1 MATIT
6 KQGQKG
12 NLTKLDLDYKGTK
25 DGEDQVKNYLEIV
38 QQKIGF
44 IPNVLAAFAKFPK
57 QFEGFT
63 KLYNALMLGESGL
76 TKLEREMIA
85 VTVSSENHCFY
96 CLVAHGSAVRELSN
110 DPQLGERIAANF
122 KSAELPKKQEELL
135 SETLKKIDIV
145 ICTALIPGK
154 KAPVIIKEDM
164 INNMQ
169 AGSVIYDLAAI
180 QGGNTAFTKA
190 DEIIE
195 KNGVKIM
202 GESNILNRLPVS
214 ASNLYAKNMFNFIEN
229 LYDKEKKE
237 ININLEDEIISKT
250 LIK

>member
-12 NLTKLDLDYKGTK
+12 NLTKLNLDYEGTK

-38 QQKIGF
+38 QQKLGF

-122 KSAELPKKQEELL
+122 RSAELPKKQEELL
-135 SETLKKIDIV
+135 
-145 ICTALIPGK
+145 
-154 KAPVIIKEDM
+154 
-164 INNMQ
+164 N
-169 AGSVIYDLAAI
+169 
-180 QGGNTAFTKA
+180 FTKKLTK
-190 DEIIE
+190 DPSEICENDRKTLRDVGYTDRDIWDISAIVGFF
-195 KNGVKIM
+195 NM
-202 GESNILNRLPVS
+202 TNRLAS
-214 ASNLYAKNMFNFIEN
+214 ATEMEPNNNYHNLAR
-229 LYDKEKKE
+229 
-237 ININLEDEIISKT
+237 
-250 LIK
+250 

>member
-12 NLTKLDLDYKGTK
+12 NLTKLNLDYEGTK

-38 QQKIGF
+38 QQKLGF

-96 CLVAHGSAVRELSN
+96 CLVAHGSAVRELSS

-122 KSAELPKKQEELL
+122 RSAELPKKQEELL
-135 SETLKKIDIV
+135 
-145 ICTALIPGK
+145 
-154 KAPVIIKEDM
+154 
-164 INNMQ
+164 N
-169 AGSVIYDLAAI
+169 
-180 QGGNTAFTKA
+180 FTKKLTK
-190 DEIIE
+190 DPSEI
-195 KNGVKIM
+195 
-202 GESNILNRLPVS
+202 GENDRKKLRDVGYTDRDIWDISAIVGMFNMTNRLAS
-214 ASNLYAKNMFNFIEN
+214 ATEMEPNNNYHNLAR
-229 LYDKEKKE
+229 
-237 ININLEDEIISKT
+237 
-250 LIK
+250 

>member
-12 NLTKLDLDYKGTK
+12 NLTKLDLDYEGAK

-38 QQKIGF
+38 QQKLGF

-96 CLVAHGSAVRELSN
+96 CLVAHGSAVRQLSN

-135 SETLKKIDIV
+135 
-145 ICTALIPGK
+145 
-154 KAPVIIKEDM
+154 
-164 INNMQ
+164 N
-169 AGSVIYDLAAI
+169 
-180 QGGNTAFTKA
+180 FTKKLTK
-190 DEIIE
+190 DPSEI
-195 KNGVKIM
+195 
-202 GESNILNRLPVS
+202 GENDRKKLRDVGYTDRDIWDISAIVGLFNMTNRLAS
-214 ASNLYAKNMFNFIEN
+214 ATEMEPNNNYHNLAR
-229 LYDKEKKE
+229 
-237 ININLEDEIISKT
+237 
-250 LIK
+250 

>member
-1 MATIT
+1 MATIK

-38 QQKIGF
+38 QQKLGF

-96 CLVAHGSAVRELSN
+96 CLVAHGSAVRELSK

-122 KSAELPKKQEELL
+122 RSAELPKKQEELL
-135 SETLKKIDIV
+135 
-145 ICTALIPGK
+145 
-154 KAPVIIKEDM
+154 
-164 INNMQ
+164 N
-169 AGSVIYDLAAI
+169 
-180 QGGNTAFTKA
+180 FTKKLTK
-190 DEIIE
+190 DPSEISENDRKKLRDVGYTDRDIWDISAIVGLF
-195 KNGVKIM
+195 NM
-202 GESNILNRLPVS
+202 TNRLAS
-214 ASNLYAKNMFNFIEN
+214 ATEMEPNNNYHNLAR
-229 LYDKEKKE
+229 
-237 ININLEDEIISKT
+237 
-250 LIK
+250 

>member
-1 MATIT
+1 MAIIT

-122 KSAELPKKQEELL
+122 RSAELPKKQEELL
-135 SETLKKIDIV
+135 
-145 ICTALIPGK
+145 
-154 KAPVIIKEDM
+154 
-164 INNMQ
+164 N
-169 AGSVIYDLAAI
+169 
-180 QGGNTAFTKA
+180 FTKKLTK
-190 DEIIE
+190 DPSEI
-195 KNGVKIM
+195 
-202 GESNILNRLPVS
+202 GENDRKKLRDVGYTDRDIWDISAIVGLFNMTNRLAS
-214 ASNLYAKNMFNFIEN
+214 ATEMEPNNNYHNLAR
-229 LYDKEKKE
+229 
-237 ININLEDEIISKT
+237 
-250 LIK
+250 

>member
-38 QQKIGF
+38 QQKLGF

-122 KSAELPKKQEELL
+122 RSAELPKKQEELL
-135 SETLKKIDIV
+135 
-145 ICTALIPGK
+145 
-154 KAPVIIKEDM
+154 
-164 INNMQ
+164 N
-169 AGSVIYDLAAI
+169 
-180 QGGNTAFTKA
+180 FTKKLTK
-190 DEIIE
+190 DPSEI
-195 KNGVKIM
+195 
-202 GESNILNRLPVS
+202 GENDRKKLRDVGYSDRDIWDISAIVGLFNMTNRLAS
-214 ASNLYAKNMFNFIEN
+214 ATEMEPNNNYHNLAR
-229 LYDKEKKE
+229 
-237 ININLEDEIISKT
+237 
-250 LIK
+250 

>member
-38 QQKIGF
+38 QQKLGF

-122 KSAELPKKQEELL
+122 KSAELPKKQKELL
-135 SETLKKIDIV
+135 
-145 ICTALIPGK
+145 
-154 KAPVIIKEDM
+154 
-164 INNMQ
+164 N
-169 AGSVIYDLAAI
+169 
-180 QGGNTAFTKA
+180 FTKKLTKDPSEI
-190 DEIIE
+190 DENDRKKLRDVGYTDRDIWDISAIVGLF
-195 KNGVKIM
+195 NM
-202 GESNILNRLPVS
+202 TNRLAS
-214 ASNLYAKNMFNFIEN
+214 ATEMEPNNNYHNLAR
-229 LYDKEKKE
+229 
-237 ININLEDEIISKT
+237 
-250 LIK
+250 

>member
-38 QQKIGF
+38 QQKLGF

-96 CLVAHGSAVRELSN
+96 CLVAHGSAVRELSK

-122 KSAELPKKQEELL
+122 KSAELPKKQVELL
-135 SETLKKIDIV
+135 
-145 ICTALIPGK
+145 
-154 KAPVIIKEDM
+154 
-164 INNMQ
+164 N
-169 AGSVIYDLAAI
+169 
-180 QGGNTAFTKA
+180 FTKKLTK
-190 DEIIE
+190 DPSEI
-195 KNGVKIM
+195 
-202 GESNILNRLPVS
+202 GENDRKKLRDVGYTDRDIWDISAIVGLFNMTNRLAS
-214 ASNLYAKNMFNFIEN
+214 ATEMEPNNNYHNLAR
-229 LYDKEKKE
+229 
-237 ININLEDEIISKT
+237 
-250 LIK
+250 

>member
-6 KQGQKG
+6 KQVQKG
-12 NLTKLDLDYKGTK
+12 NLTKLDLNYEGTK

-38 QQKIGF
+38 QQKLGF

-122 KSAELPKKQEELL
+122 RSAELPKKQEELL
-135 SETLKKIDIV
+135 
-145 ICTALIPGK
+145 
-154 KAPVIIKEDM
+154 
-164 INNMQ
+164 N
-169 AGSVIYDLAAI
+169 
-180 QGGNTAFTKA
+180 FTKKLTK
-190 DEIIE
+190 DPSEI
-195 KNGVKIM
+195 
-202 GESNILNRLPVS
+202 GENDRKKLRDVGYTDRDIWDISAIVGLFNMTNRLAS
-214 ASNLYAKNMFNFIEN
+214 ATEMEPNNNYHNLAR
-229 LYDKEKKE
+229 
-237 ININLEDEIISKT
+237 
-250 LIK
+250 

>member
-12 NLTKLDLDYKGTK
+12 NLTKLDLDYAGTK

-38 QQKIGF
+38 QQKLGF

-63 KLYNALMLGESGL
+63 KLYNALMLGDSGL

-122 KSAELPKKQEELL
+122 RSAELPKKQEELL
-135 SETLKKIDIV
+135 
-145 ICTALIPGK
+145 
-154 KAPVIIKEDM
+154 
-164 INNMQ
+164 N
-169 AGSVIYDLAAI
+169 
-180 QGGNTAFTKA
+180 FTKKLTK
-190 DEIIE
+190 DPSEI
-195 KNGVKIM
+195 
-202 GESNILNRLPVS
+202 GENDRKKLRDVGYTDRDIWDISAIVGLFNMTNRLAS
-214 ASNLYAKNMFNFIEN
+214 ATEMEPNNNYHNLAR
-229 LYDKEKKE
+229 
-237 ININLEDEIISKT
+237 
-250 LIK
+250 

>member
-1 MATIT
+1 MATIS

-25 DGEDQVKNYLEIV
+25 DGEDQVTNYLEIV
-38 QQKIGF
+38 QKKLGF

-63 KLYNALMLGESGL
+63 KLYNALMLGDSGL

-122 KSAELPKKQEELL
+122 RSAELPKKQEELL
-135 SETLKKIDIV
+135 
-145 ICTALIPGK
+145 
-154 KAPVIIKEDM
+154 
-164 INNMQ
+164 N
-169 AGSVIYDLAAI
+169 
-180 QGGNTAFTKA
+180 FTKKLTK
-190 DEIIE
+190 DPSEI
-195 KNGVKIM
+195 
-202 GESNILNRLPVS
+202 GENDRKKLRDVGYSDRDIWDISAIVGLFNMTNRLAS
-214 ASNLYAKNMFNFIEN
+214 ATEMEPNNNYHNLAR
-229 LYDKEKKE
+229 
-237 ININLEDEIISKT
+237 
-250 LIK
+250 

>member
-12 NLTKLDLDYKGTK
+12 NLTKLDLDYEGTK

-38 QQKIGF
+38 QQKLGF

-76 TKLEREMIA
+76 SKLEREMIA

-122 KSAELPKKQEELL
+122 RSAELPKKQEELL
-135 SETLKKIDIV
+135 
-145 ICTALIPGK
+145 
-154 KAPVIIKEDM
+154 
-164 INNMQ
+164 N
-169 AGSVIYDLAAI
+169 
-180 QGGNTAFTKA
+180 FTKKLTK
-190 DEIIE
+190 DPSEISENDRKKLRDVGYTDRDIWDISAIVGLF
-195 KNGVKIM
+195 NM
-202 GESNILNRLPVS
+202 TNRLAS
-214 ASNLYAKNMFNFIEN
+214 ATEMEPNNNYHNLAR
-229 LYDKEKKE
+229 
-237 ININLEDEIISKT
+237 
-250 LIK
+250 

>member
-12 NLTKLDLDYKGTK
+12 NLTKLDLDYEGTK

-38 QQKIGF
+38 QQKLGF

-122 KSAELPKKQEELL
+122 RSAELPKRQEELL
-135 SETLKKIDIV
+135 
-145 ICTALIPGK
+145 
-154 KAPVIIKEDM
+154 
-164 INNMQ
+164 N
-169 AGSVIYDLAAI
+169 
-180 QGGNTAFTKA
+180 FTKKLTK
-190 DEIIE
+190 DPSEIVENDRKKLRDVGYTDRDIWDISAIVGLF
-195 KNGVKIM
+195 NM
-202 GESNILNRLPVS
+202 TNRLAS
-214 ASNLYAKNMFNFIEN
+214 ATEMEPNNNYHNLAR
-229 LYDKEKKE
+229 
-237 ININLEDEIISKT
+237 
-250 LIK
+250 

>member
-1 MATIT
+1 MATII

-12 NLTKLDLDYKGTK
+12 NLTKLDLDYEGTK

-38 QQKIGF
+38 QQKLGF

-122 KSAELPKKQEELL
+122 RSAELPKKQEELL
-135 SETLKKIDIV
+135 
-145 ICTALIPGK
+145 
-154 KAPVIIKEDM
+154 
-164 INNMQ
+164 N
-169 AGSVIYDLAAI
+169 
-180 QGGNTAFTKA
+180 FTKKLTK
-190 DEIIE
+190 DPSEICENDRKKLRNVGYKDRDIWDISAIVGLF
-195 KNGVKIM
+195 NM
-202 GESNILNRLPVS
+202 TNRLAS
-214 ASNLYAKNMFNFIEN
+214 ATEMEPNNNYHNLAR
-229 LYDKEKKE
+229 
-237 ININLEDEIISKT
+237 
-250 LIK
+250 

>member
-1 MATIT
+1 MTTIT

-12 NLTKLDLDYKGTK
+12 NLTKLDLDYEGTK
-25 DGEDQVKNYLEIV
+25 DGEGQVKNYLEIV
-38 QQKIGF
+38 QQKLGF

-122 KSAELPKKQEELL
+122 RSAELPKKQEELL
-135 SETLKKIDIV
+135 
-145 ICTALIPGK
+145 
-154 KAPVIIKEDM
+154 
-164 INNMQ
+164 N
-169 AGSVIYDLAAI
+169 
-180 QGGNTAFTKA
+180 FTKKLTK
-190 DEIIE
+190 DPSEI
-195 KNGVKIM
+195 
-202 GESNILNRLPVS
+202 GENDRKKLRDVGYTDRDIWDISAIVGLFNMTNRLAS
-214 ASNLYAKNMFNFIEN
+214 ATEMEPNNNYHNLAR
-229 LYDKEKKE
+229 
-237 ININLEDEIISKT
+237 
-250 LIK
+250 

>member
-12 NLTKLDLDYKGTK
+12 NLTKLDLDYEGTK
-25 DGEDQVKNYLEIV
+25 DGEDQVKTYLEIV
-38 QQKIGF
+38 QQKLGF

-122 KSAELPKKQEELL
+122 RSAELPKKQEELL
-135 SETLKKIDIV
+135 
-145 ICTALIPGK
+145 
-154 KAPVIIKEDM
+154 
-164 INNMQ
+164 N
-169 AGSVIYDLAAI
+169 
-180 QGGNTAFTKA
+180 FTKKLTK
-190 DEIIE
+190 DPSEISENDRKKLRDVGYTDRDIWDISAIVGLF
-195 KNGVKIM
+195 NM
-202 GESNILNRLPVS
+202 TNRLAS
-214 ASNLYAKNMFNFIEN
+214 ATEMEPNNNYHNLAR
-229 LYDKEKKE
+229 
-237 ININLEDEIISKT
+237 
-250 LIK
+250 

>member
-1 MATIT
+1 MATII

-12 NLTKLDLDYKGTK
+12 NLTKLDLDYEGTK
-25 DGEDQVKNYLEIV
+25 DGADQVKNYLEIV

-44 IPNVLAAFAKFPK
+44 IPNVLDAFAKFPK

-122 KSAELPKKQEELL
+122 RSAELPKKQEELL
-135 SETLKKIDIV
+135 
-145 ICTALIPGK
+145 
-154 KAPVIIKEDM
+154 
-164 INNMQ
+164 N
-169 AGSVIYDLAAI
+169 
-180 QGGNTAFTKA
+180 FTKKLTK
-190 DEIIE
+190 DPSEI
-195 KNGVKIM
+195 
-202 GESNILNRLPVS
+202 GENDRKKLRDVGYTDRDIWDISAIVGLFNMTNRLAS
-214 ASNLYAKNMFNFIEN
+214 ATEMEPNNNYHNLAR
-229 LYDKEKKE
+229 
-237 ININLEDEIISKT
+237 
-250 LIK
+250 

>member
-12 NLTKLDLDYKGTK
+12 NLTKLDLDYEGTK
-25 DGEDQVKNYLEIV
+25 DGEGQVKNYLEIV
-38 QQKIGF
+38 QQKLGF

-122 KSAELPKKQEELL
+122 RSAELPKKQEELL
-135 SETLKKIDIV
+135 
-145 ICTALIPGK
+145 
-154 KAPVIIKEDM
+154 
-164 INNMQ
+164 N
-169 AGSVIYDLAAI
+169 
-180 QGGNTAFTKA
+180 FTKKLTK
-190 DEIIE
+190 DPSEISENDRKKLRDVGYTDRDIWDISAIVGLF
-195 KNGVKIM
+195 NM
-202 GESNILNRLPVS
+202 TNRLAS
-214 ASNLYAKNMFNFIEN
+214 ATEMEPNNNYHNLAR
-229 LYDKEKKE
+229 
-237 ININLEDEIISKT
+237 
-250 LIK
+250 

>member
-12 NLTKLDLDYKGTK
+12 NLTKLDLDYEGTK
-25 DGEDQVKNYLEIV
+25 DGEDQVNNYLEIV
-38 QQKIGF
+38 QQKLGF

-135 SETLKKIDIV
+135 
-145 ICTALIPGK
+145 
-154 KAPVIIKEDM
+154 
-164 INNMQ
+164 N
-169 AGSVIYDLAAI
+169 
-180 QGGNTAFTKA
+180 FTKKLTK
-190 DEIIE
+190 DPSEI
-195 KNGVKIM
+195 
-202 GESNILNRLPVS
+202 GENDRKKLRDVGYTDRDIWDISAIVGLFNMTNRLAS
-214 ASNLYAKNMFNFIEN
+214 ATEMEPNNNYHNLAR
-229 LYDKEKKE
+229 
-237 ININLEDEIISKT
+237 
-250 LIK
+250 

>member
-12 NLTKLDLDYKGTK
+12 NLTKLDLDYEGTK

-38 QQKIGF
+38 QQKLGF

-96 CLVAHGSAVRELSN
+96 CLVAHGSAVRELSS

-122 KSAELPKKQEELL
+122 RSAELPKKQEELL
-135 SETLKKIDIV
+135 
-145 ICTALIPGK
+145 
-154 KAPVIIKEDM
+154 
-164 INNMQ
+164 N
-169 AGSVIYDLAAI
+169 
-180 QGGNTAFTKA
+180 FTKKLTK
-190 DEIIE
+190 DPSEICENDRKKLRDVGYTDRDIWDISAIVGLF
-195 KNGVKIM
+195 NM
-202 GESNILNRLPVS
+202 TNRLAS
-214 ASNLYAKNMFNFIEN
+214 ATEMEPNNNYHNLAR
-229 LYDKEKKE
+229 
-237 ININLEDEIISKT
+237 
-250 LIK
+250 

>member
-1 MATIT
+1 MTMIT

-12 NLTKLDLDYKGTK
+12 NLTKLDLDYEGTK

-38 QQKIGF
+38 QQKLGF

-96 CLVAHGSAVRELSN
+96 CLVAHGSAVRELSK

-122 KSAELPKKQEELL
+122 RSAELPKKQEELL
-135 SETLKKIDIV
+135 
-145 ICTALIPGK
+145 
-154 KAPVIIKEDM
+154 
-164 INNMQ
+164 N
-169 AGSVIYDLAAI
+169 
-180 QGGNTAFTKA
+180 FTKKLTK
-190 DEIIE
+190 DPSEI
-195 KNGVKIM
+195 
-202 GESNILNRLPVS
+202 GENDRQKLRDVGYTDRDIWDISAIVGLFNMTNRLAS
-214 ASNLYAKNMFNFIEN
+214 ATEMEPNNNYHNLAR
-229 LYDKEKKE
+229 
-237 ININLEDEIISKT
+237 
-250 LIK
+250 

>member
-6 KQGQKG
+6 KQGQKS
-12 NLTKLDLDYKGTK
+12 NLTKLDLDYEGTK

-38 QQKIGF
+38 QEKLGF

-135 SETLKKIDIV
+135 
-145 ICTALIPGK
+145 
-154 KAPVIIKEDM
+154 
-164 INNMQ
+164 N
-169 AGSVIYDLAAI
+169 
-180 QGGNTAFTKA
+180 FTKKLTK
-190 DEIIE
+190 DPSEISENDRKKLRDVGYTDRDIWDISAIVGLF
-195 KNGVKIM
+195 NM
-202 GESNILNRLPVS
+202 TNRLAS
-214 ASNLYAKNMFNFIEN
+214 ATEMEPNNNYHNLAR
-229 LYDKEKKE
+229 
-237 ININLEDEIISKT
+237 
-250 LIK
+250 